1 MIDKKNIILHIPHVI
16 KTVDIPRLGKKHQGK
31 VRDSYVLNPTS
42 PRLRGTSKRIFITTD
57 RQSAFD
63 KILGHIPF
71 KGQVLTQLSA
81 FWFQKTKD
89 ILQNHLVSVPDP
101 NVMIVK
107 NATLIPIEM
116 VVRGYITGVTDTSI
130 WGSYEKGERIIYG
143 IKFPEGLQKNQKLP
157 KPVIT
162 PTTKAETGHDERL
175 TEEEIMKR
183 KIVSPATWQ
192 QMKKAALALFKRGQK
207 IADKAGMILVD
218 TKYEMGL
225 LDDKLL
231 LIDEIHTP
239 DSSRYWVKATY
250 KERFKKGLEPESY
263 DKEPLRIWFKERGY
277 KGEGK
282 PPKMPPAFIANMSM
296 LYQSIYE
303 RITGKTFIPDTS
315 QNPTKRITKNLK
327 KAGVI
332 HG

>member
-1 MIDKKNIILHIPHVI
+1 MLDQKTIIAHIPHVL
-16 KTVDIPRLGKKHQGK
+16 KTVNLPSKYGKKHKGK
-31 VRDSYVLNPTS
+31 VRDCYVIAD
-42 PRLRGTSKRIFITTD
+42 KRIFITTD

-63 KILGHIPF
+63 KVLGYIPF

-81 FWFQKTKD
+81 FWFEKTKD
-89 ILQNHLVSVPDP
+89 IVQNHLITVVDP

-107 NATLIPIEM
+107 NSQLIPIEM

-130 WGSYEKGERIIYG
+130 WGSYEKGKRVIYG
-143 IKFPEGLQKNQKLP
+143 IKFPGGLKKNQKLP

-162 PTTKAETGHDERL
+162 PTTKAEKGHDERL
-175 TEEEIMKR
+175 TEEQILK
-183 KIVSPATWQ
+183 KKTVSPAIWK
-192 QMKKAALALFKRGQK
+192 QMKRVALALFKRGQK

-225 LDDKLL
+225 LDGKLI

-250 KERFKKGLEPESY
+250 RQRFEKGIEPESY
-263 DKEPLRIWFKERGY
+263 DKEPLRIWFKDQGY
-277 KGEGK
+277 KGEDK
-282 PPKMPPAFIANMSM
+282 PPKMPPEFIAKMSK
-296 LYQSIYE
+296 LYIGIYE
-303 RITGKTFIPDTS
+303 KITAKLFKPDT
-315 QNPTKRITKNLK
+315 TVDVEKRIISNLL

-332 HG
+332 NG